1 MKLSLIVAAAAASLL
16 LGSVAVAHTVVYD
29 AVLSSILP
37 GSLGTGFAEVTVD
50 YDLGTMDV
58 EASFSGLTGTVT
70 ASHIHCCTVV
80 AGVTTAG
87 VATTTPTFPGFP
99 LGGTSGTYSHVFN
112 LLDAGSYNPAF
123 VTANTN
129 VNGAYAA
136 LGVGMDTDHAY
147 FNIHTSAAPGG
158 EIQGFLIAQAVPEAS
173 TSLMLGL
180 GLIGLGGWARR
191 RRG

>member
-1 MKLSLIVAAAAASLL
+1 MKLSLIVATTAGLL
-16 LGSVAVAHTVVYD
+16 LGSVAMAHTVVYD
-29 AVLSSILP
+29 AVLNPILP

-58 EASFSGLTGTVT
+58 EASFSGLTGNVT
-70 ASHIHCCTVV
+70 ASHIHCCTAV

-87 VATTTPTFPGFP
+87 VATTLPSFPGFP
-99 LGGTSGTYSHVFN
+99 LGGTSGTYSHSFN
-112 LLDAGSYNPAF
+112 LLDASSYNPAF

-158 EIQGFLIAQAVPEAS
+158 EIQGFLIAQSVPEAS
-173 TSLMLGL
+173 TSLMMALGL
-180 GLIGLGGWARR
+180 LGLAGWARR
-191 RRG
+191 RS

>member
-1 MKLSLIVAAAAASLL
+1 MKKHPILLAAALLAAGPAL
-16 LGSVAVAHTVVYD
+16 AHTVVYT
-29 AVLSSILP
+29 ANLAPILP
-37 GSLGTGFAEVTVD
+37 GSLGSGTAMVTID

-70 ASHIHCCTVV
+70 ASHIHCCTVT
-80 AGVTTAG
+80 AGVTPAG

-99 LGGTSGTYSHVFN
+99 SGVTGGTYSHVFN
-112 LLDAGSYNPAF
+112 LLDASSYNPAF
-123 VTANTN
+123 ITANTN
-129 VNGAYAA
+129 INGAYAA

-147 FNIHTSAAPGG
+147 FNIHTTAAPGG

-180 GLIGLGGWARR
+180 GLLGVAGWTRR
-191 RRG
+191 RR